1 MAVQLPEHGGV
12 GGTMLPNN
20 QPNPLSH
27 DEQVYAIKTWRYL
40 RLAMIVLVV
49 GMGVSIGFERGKVHP
64 GCFQTSISAYYYTP
78 VHGFFVGALV
88 AIGTCLFCL
97 KGSTDAEDILL
108 NLAGMFAPVV
118 ALVPTPNTGSC
129 ASVLGTTQDRDVNI
143 GNNVFALLAVGLLAL
158 LILALLVAR
167 NLPPVPALIGYGVAA
182 AVWLATVLVF
192 RLARGF
198 FVHNAHYT
206 AAILMFVCILLVAVI
221 NAFGYKQKTNAT
233 SPRNRYAAIA
243 GAMVLAAVVIGIA
256 GLLGWDYWVI
266 AIEATLITLFAVF
279 WTTQT
284 KELWHEGLR

>member
-1 MAVQLPEHGGV
+1 
-12 GGTMLPNN
+12 MLPNN

-40 RLAMIVLVV
+40 RLAMVVLVV
-49 GMGVSIGFERGKVHP
+49 GLGVSIGFERWKVHP

-97 KGSTDAEDILL
+97 KGSTAAEDILL
-108 NLAGMFAPVV
+108 NLAGMFAPAV

-158 LILALLVAR
+158 LILAVLVAR
-167 NLPPVPALIGYGVAA
+167 NLPTVPALIGYGVAA

-192 RLARGF
+192 WLARGF

-206 AAILMFVCILLVAVI
+206 AAILMFVCILVVVVI
-221 NAFGYKQKTNAT
+221 NAFSYKEEDQCDV
-233 SPRNRYAAIA
+233 S
-243 GAMVLAAVVIGIA
+243 
-256 GLLGWDYWVI
+256 
-266 AIEATLITLFAVF
+266 
-279 WTTQT
+279 
-284 KELWHEGLR
+284 

>member
-1 MAVQLPEHGGV
+1 
-12 GGTMLPNN
+12 MLPNN

-40 RLAMIVLVV
+40 RLAMVVLVV
-49 GMGVSIGFERGKVHP
+49 GLGVSIGFERWKVHP

-97 KGSTDAEDILL
+97 KGSTAAEDILL
-108 NLAGMFAPVV
+108 NLAGMFAPAV

-158 LILALLVAR
+158 LILAVLVAR
-167 NLPPVPALIGYGVAA
+167 NLPTVPALIGYGVAA

-192 RLARGF
+192 WLARGF

-206 AAILMFVCILLVAVI
+206 AAILMFVCILVVVVI
-221 NAFGYKQKTNAT
+221 NAFSYKEKTNAT
-233 SPRNRYAAIA
+233 SPRNRYAAVA

-284 KELWHEGLR
+284 KELWHQGLR